1 MPRCNV
7 PGLFIIGSGTVLD
20 SARFRYLISKYCGGG
35 VHNVHAYILGEHGD
49 SEFAAWSLTNI
60 GGILV
65 DTFIMGNGTK
75 PIAVE
80 YKTTINKETQT
91 TTKVPAALPQL
102 QYHPLQCND
111 QPGVSPDWLFCFC
124 LLLLLRTC

>member
-1 MPRCNV
+1 MCRGFLLLAPVLCWTAPASDTSSVN
-7 PGLFIIGSGTVLD
+7 TVV
-20 SARFRYLISKYCGGG
+20 G

-111 QPGVSPDWLFCFC
+111 QPGVSPDWLFYFC